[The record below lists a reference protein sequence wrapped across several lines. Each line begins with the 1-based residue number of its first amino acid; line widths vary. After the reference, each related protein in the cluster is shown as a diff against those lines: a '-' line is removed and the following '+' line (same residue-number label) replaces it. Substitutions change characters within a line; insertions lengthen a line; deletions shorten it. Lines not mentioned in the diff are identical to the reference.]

1 METKKIRDFQ
11 PGDLIQ
17 SFFLVKAAEYKTTST
32 NKSYLDLTLVDST
45 GEINAKI
52 WDHSTETEPKCNVN
66 MLVRIRGSVSE
77 WQSRL
82 QLKIDKIRVATQED
96 ALNIGDFVPV
106 APYSPEAMYG
116 EIEKYISMIEN
127 ADIGKIV
134 STLVAAN
141 KEKLL
146 LYPAAKQNHHAVRS
160 GLLYHITTML
170 KMGEKVSEVYVSLN
184 RDLLFAGIILH
195 DIAKIAEMNASEL
208 GIVSE
213 YTVEGELLG
222 HIIQGIKMIDQTAVA
237 VGADPEA
244 SLLLQHM
251 VLSHHYEPEFGSPKR
266 PMIPEAE
273 ILHYLDIMDARMYD
287 MGRTLEK
294 IEDGHFSDK
303 VWLLNN
309 RKLYKSSV
317 KSSRVEKEPNTLF

>member
-11 PGDLIQ
+11 SGDQIQ
-17 SFFLVKAAEYKTTST
+17 NFFLVKAAEYKTTSN
-32 NKSYLDLTLVDST
+32 NKSYLDLTLVDQT
-45 GEINAKI
+45 GDINGKL
-52 WDHSTETEPKCNVN
+52 WDHSTETEPHYTANQ
-66 MLVRIRGSVSE
+66 LVRIRGSVSE
-77 WQSRL
+77 WQNKL
-82 QLKIDKIRVATQED
+82 QLKIDKIRVATEED
-96 ALNIGDFVPV
+96 ALDIGEFVPV
-106 APYSPEAMYG
+106 APYSPEAMFA
-116 EIEKYISMIEN
+116 EIEKYIGMIKN
-127 ADIGKIV
+127 SDVAKIV
-134 STLVAAN
+134 STLVISN

-184 RDLLFAGIILH
+184 RDLLFAGIIVH

-222 HIIQGIKMIDQTAVA
+222 HIIQGIKMIDQTAVE
-237 VGADPEA
+237 VGADPEV

-251 VLSHHYEPEFGSPKR
+251 ILSHHYEPEFGSPKR

-273 ILHYLDIMDARMYD
+273 ILHYLDMMDARMYD
-287 MGRTLEK
+287 MGRALDK
-294 IEDGHFSDK
+294 VEDGHFSDK

-309 RKLYKSSV
+309 RKLYKSAI
-317 KSSRVEKEPNTLF
+317 KNIREDIE

>member
-11 PGDLIQ
+11 SGDLIQ
-17 SFFLVKAAEYKTTST
+17 SFFLVKAAEYKITSN
-32 NKSYLDLTLVDST
+32 NKSYLDLTLVDPT
-45 GEINAKI
+45 GEINAKL
-52 WDHSTETEPKCNVN
+52 WDHSTETEPKYTVN

-82 QLKIDKIRVATQED
+82 QLKIDKIREATQED
-96 ALNIGDFVPV
+96 ALDISDFVPV
-106 APYSPEAMYG
+106 APYSPEVMYG
-116 EIEKYISMIEN
+116 EIEKYIGMIEN
-127 ADIGKIV
+127 TDIAQIV
-134 STLVAAN
+134 STLVAGN

-222 HIIQGIKMIDQTAVA
+222 HIIQGIKMIDQTAVE
-237 VGADPEA
+237 VGADPEV

-287 MGRTLEK
+287 MGRALEK

-309 RKLYKSSV
+309 RKLYKFSV
-317 KSSRVEKEPNTLF
+317 KNSRDDKEPNTLF